1 MAKLCNSYCKPICD
15 TCINYQDEYRD
26 IQKIWD
32 FAGHGICKID
42 NKKTFADEYCEEN
55 FECRNFVNS

>member
-32 FAGHGICKID
+32 FAGHGKGEVLIYEIKFF
-42 NKKTFADEYCEEN
+42 N
-55 FECRNFVNS
+55 RNRWV